1 MRAFRKKTV
10 IALSVLA
17 LLFPYSVSADE
28 IADQS
33 AHAQSVTVSAVS
45 SGTEAGHYC
54 VETRK
59 TDERIPDFE
68 ADITESTIEYVIA
81 DEGERESVLSGNSFY
96 VRFAFGISDYAGLKE
111 GLDGA
116 SLKTVRDVENQ
127 YSPEGVILP
136 FNISAEK
143 YLAYDSE
150 GRNPVEGSR
159 RDILELSTPVRFCFD
174 APDIDETRQNYRNY
188 HLVRICGD
196 KAELIDSLTLGYA
209 QAAGKWRFSFDA
221 DRFSAYILYYEIG
234 AVTYNYYIER
244 NDLEGGNAIPA
255 AGMMIPGERVQ
266 ITAEP
271 NDGYEFIGWTLS
283 GDCGDVELLDERNNS
298 DRKANPAS
306 FLAPAHDVHMRA
318 DFKAIEYAVSTG
330 IEHGLGSIQAYNAS
344 GLAVSKAT
352 VKDTITVRAVPETG
366 YQIKSWAVTAC
377 EPGRSISWISDGDNN
392 SISFPM
398 EACEAD
404 IRVSFEKIPSP
415 SYSLTLQAEP
425 EAGGRA
431 ILKEGYSSRLEEG
444 ACVIVIAEP
453 EQGYEFARWAVS
465 GAGASVDN
473 PSAERAVLTMGR
485 EDALVRAVFKRTE
498 AIRHRVYLSEAEN
511 GFISGPSSGK
521 EGDEVTITAYPDP
534 GYQFQEWSV
543 EGADI
548 NGHGTQNPL
557 TLVMPG
563 ASISV
568 SAAFRPVKINTAVSP
583 IGAGTVRMSALGNV
597 VSLSAVP
604 IDGYRFERWSLNDGS
619 DIVLKD
625 VENSSVTFLLG
636 HKDATL
642 TAVFRREEYHRITMN
657 CEGGGSVTA
666 SPSSARK
673 GETVTLKAL
682 PQAGYELKEY
692 RLISGD
698 VVLAE
703 PYMDSYSFLMGQED
717 LIITAVFAPRKYQ
730 VKLSSDGH
738 GTAYANADTITGSSE
753 DGSVS
758 VPYGSAVSLIASPD
772 SGYAF
777 KKWTLSGTAVKQAAS
792 VRTTFMMPANDV
804 AVKAIFEANKVPS
817 DHYTITIQSDGH
829 GTANAAQTSAKAG
842 DIVSITASPDGGY
855 SFQKWETISG
865 SVYFLDNTKAST
877 KIIMPSS
884 DATIRAVFT
893 QNSGS
898 GKNPG
903 SAGNSEKTDNP
914 LYSSIFRDWNGVV
927 IKTTVQSLGAPIQ
940 EPSPLS
946 DFQMD
951 GKNYSFVCWWS
962 DENKIF
968 DGICHGNHTFTALY
982 YVTGAASQDNKE
994 DNKPSAGTGGK
1005 TAVKTTMV
1013 TNQNHE
1019 AVKAVEESPE
1029 ITREYLVLNK
1039 EDYTEQ
1045 ELDNLEEHS
1054 VKEEELTAEER
1065 QKMEDIIENNRV
1077 VRPEAP
1083 AAVKPEKYK
1092 IPKWLIIVI
1101 VVAIL
1106 SILIGLLVWLF
1117 IIRRRKKQEYVEYVD
1132 LDEEIVQDPSASP
1145 EEGSIAAGDVK
1156 EPRKEA
1162 DENSEEAKERTEAGG
1177 DKLDK
1182 QQDEPDDGGS
1192 ETVQKT

>member
-1 MRAFRKKTV
+1 MRAFRKKAG

-17 LLFPYSVSADE
+17 LLFPYSISADG

-33 AHAQSVTVSAVS
+33 THAQSVTVSAVS

-59 TDERIPDFE
+59 ADEHLPDFG

-81 DEGERESVLSGNSFY
+81 DEGERERVLSGNSFY
-96 VRFAFGISDYAGLKE
+96 VRFTCGISDYAGLKE

-127 YSPEGVILP
+127 YSADGVILP
-136 FNISAEK
+136 LNISAEK

-150 GRNPVEGSR
+150 GRNPIEGSR
-159 RDILELSTPVRFCFD
+159 KDIRELSAPVRFCFD
-174 APDIDETRQNYRNY
+174 APDIDETRQRYRNY

-196 KAELIDSLTLGYA
+196 KAKLIDTLTLGYD

-221 DRFSAYILYYEIG
+221 DRFSAYVLYYEIG
-234 AVTYNYYIER
+234 AVTYNFYIER
-244 NDLEGGNAIPA
+244 NDHEGGAVVPA
-255 AGMMIPGERVQ
+255 AGVMIPGERVR

-271 NDGYEFIGWTLS
+271 NDGYIFKGWNLS
-283 GDCGDVELLDERNNS
+283 EDYGDVELLDES
-298 DRKANPAS
+298 SSPDRKANPVS
-306 FLAPAHDVHMRA
+306 FFAPTHDVHIRA
-318 DFKAIEYAVSTG
+318 DFEATEYTVSTG
-330 IEHGLGSIQAYNAS
+330 IGQGLGSIQAYNAS

-352 VKDTITVRAVPETG
+352 VKDSITVRAVPETG
-366 YQIKSWAVTAC
+366 YRVKSWAVTAG
-377 EPGRSISWISDGDNN
+377 EPGRSISWISSGDNN

-404 IRVSFEKIPSP
+404 VKVSFEKIPLP
-415 SYSLTLQAEP
+415 SYRLTLQAEP

-431 ILKEGYSSRLEEG
+431 VLKEGYSSQLEEG
-444 ACVIVIAEP
+444 ACVIIIASP
-453 EQGYEFARWAVS
+453 EQGYEFERWSVS
-465 GAGASVDN
+465 GAGASIDN
-473 PSAERAVLTMGR
+473 LFAERAVFTMGR
-485 EDALVRAVFKRTE
+485 EDALVRAEFKRTE
-498 AIRHRVYLSEAEN
+498 AIRHRIYLSEMEN

-521 EGDEVTITAYPDP
+521 EGDEVMITAYPDP
-534 GYQFQEWSV
+534 GYQFQEWRV
-543 EGADI
+543 EGADL

-568 SAAFRPVKINTAVSP
+568 SAVFRPVKITTAVSP
-583 IGAGTVRMSALGNV
+583 VGAGTVRMSALGTV

-604 IDGYRFERWSLNDGS
+604 EDGFLFERWSLNDDS

-625 VENSSVTFLLG
+625 AENSSVSFPLG

-642 TAVFRREEYHRITMN
+642 TAVFSRGEYHRITLN
-657 CEGGGSVTA
+657 CEGGGSATA

-673 GETVTLKAL
+673 GETVTLKAI

-692 RLISGD
+692 RVISGD
-698 VVLAE
+698 AVLAK
-703 PYMDSYSFLMGQED
+703 PYADSYSFLMGQED
-717 LIITAVFAPRKYQ
+717 LIITAVFVARKYQ

-758 VPYGSAVSLIASPD
+758 VPYGSTVSLIASPD

-777 KKWTLSGTAVKQAAS
+777 KKWTLSGASVKQAAS
-792 VRTTFMMPANDV
+792 VRTTFIMPANDV
-804 AVKAIFEANKVPS
+804 DVKAIFEANKVLP
-817 DHYTITIQSDGH
+817 DHYTLTIQSDGH

-842 DIVSITASPDGGY
+842 DIVSITASPDSGY
-855 SFQKWETISG
+855 TFHKWETVSG

-903 SAGNSEKTDNP
+903 STGNSAKTDNP

-982 YVTGAASQDNKE
+982 YVTGAASRDDKT
-994 DNKPSAGTGGK
+994 DKPSAGTGGK
-1005 TAVKTTMV
+1005 TAVKATTV

-1019 AVKAVEESPE
+1019 AVKAVEETPE

-1054 VKEEELTAEER
+1054 VKEEELTPEER

-1077 VRPEAP
+1077 VRPEMP
-1083 AAVKPEKYK
+1083 ATVEPEKCR

-1132 LDEEIVQDPSASP
+1132 LDEEIAQDPSASP

-1162 DENSEEAKERTEAGG
+1162 DENPEDAKKRTEADE
-1177 DKLDK
+1177 DKPDK
-1182 QQDEPDDGGS
+1182 RQDKPDDS
-1192 ETVQKT
+1192 ASDTEQEA